1 MPYIPNLPQEERDR
15 LDPIIDQLVNEIQ
28 VIVSEQGLDLRDTDG
43 RLNYSICE
51 LLMKTL
57 KIDTDPRYT
66 RINTLMGVLSGVDKE
81 FYDRVG
87 RPYEDFAVEK
97 NGDISS
103 FERFERTLREKRNAH
118 QQSKAE

>member
-1 MPYIPNLPQEERDR
+1 MPYIPELPAEERSR
-15 LDPIIDQLVNEIQ
+15 LDPIIDELVREIQ
-28 VIVSEQGLDLRDTDG
+28 AIVDEQELDLRDADG

-51 LLMKTL
+51 LLMKTF

-66 RINTLMGVLSGVDKE
+66 RINSLMGVLSCIGDE
-81 FYDRVG
+81 IYDRVV

-103 FERFERTLREKRNAH
+103 FERFLQTLEEKKSAFN
-118 QQSKAE
+118 QS